1 MTIMLGA
8 GLQSSRIR
16 DPTGLHKLTIE
27 LKHLILV
34 PPVRRLRGGYE
45 DFFPPYLPGSHF
57 PIPAEC
63 PSFHRLPST
72 RTGGAREVFP
82 LKAIIFMEYVVTH
95 IRHWHAHSTHIR
107 GMTRRSAHDA

>member
-27 LKHLILV
+27 LKHLVLV

-57 PIPAEC
+57 PIPA
-63 PSFHRLPST
+63 
-72 RTGGAREVFP
+72 
-82 LKAIIFMEYVVTH
+82 VVH
-95 IRHWHAHSTHIR
+95 HST
-107 GMTRRSAHDA
+107 GCPAPGQEELESFVSP